1 MNVFIRIYLLL
12 GRAGKICF
20 GSALVLTL
28 VAALSS
34 ILAPVFLSK
43 LVDSLGSQNEF
54 KWSLGFVCLFI
65 GCIITSKIASV
76 LLDASQ
82 SYLRVSLLKDIS
94 SSYLDMI
101 LKQPPEDLK
110 DKNSGYVC
118 HLLTEA
124 SNDIYILLRSF
135 ASGILIPF
143 MQLFFA
149 LAICLYSGY
158 IFVSCVFIT
167 FFAIYFFSNL
177 LANKKIAILR
187 VKMIDSSIASYMCL
201 SDSVQN
207 MLAIKKNGAIQ
218 TIKERYN
225 TTLDEE
231 KKSQEKF
238 WIKNISLLAFN
249 SVQSIILFSILFS
262 YSAFETF
269 NGRLSI
275 ASLILI
281 VSYISLFADPVE
293 SLSNTLAD
301 IKRSLVNLERF
312 FLSYKDNQEN
322 DIKEPLFD
330 TPISIS
336 IKDLSYRYSDT
347 ESNAIEHLNADIKA
361 NSITSIR
368 AESGKG
374 KTTIAKILSGQITD
388 FTGRVIFN
396 NIDISSI
403 PSSQLSDLV
412 YHVTQDDF
420 IFMDKIKFNL
430 LVANR
435 NASET
440 ELFEALKLACI
451 DEIQGEKL
459 SLDFEMQ
466 DTGDNF
472 SGGQKKRISLARLF
486 LRNPSIIILDEAT
499 NSLDNE
505 NKRQVIENIKKT
517 FPSATIVIIS
527 HDKDLWELSDSVID
541 I

>member
-1 MNVFIRIYLLL
+1 M
-12 GRAGKICF
+12 GKLCF
-20 GSALVLTL
+20 WSALLLTL
-28 VAALSS
+28 VTALSS
-34 ILAPVFLSK
+34 VYAPVFLSK
-43 LVDSLGSQNEF
+43 LVESLSSKREIE
-54 KWSLGFVCLFI
+54 WSFGFVCLFI
-65 GCIITSKIASV
+65 GCIIISKVASV

-94 SSYLDMI
+94 SSYLDML

-124 SNDIYILLRSF
+124 SNDIYILIRSF

-149 LAICLYSGY
+149 LAICLYGGY
-158 IFVSCVFIT
+158 YFVSCVFVA
-167 FFAIYFFSNL
+167 FFTIYFFSNVF
-177 LANKKIAILR
+177 ANKTIATLR

-225 TTLDEE
+225 ATLDEE
-231 KKSQEKF
+231 RKSQKLF
-238 WIKNISLLAFN
+238 WKKNISLLAFN
-249 SVQSIILFSILFS
+249 SVQSILLFSILFS
-262 YSAFETF
+262 YSAFDTF
-269 NGRLSI
+269 NGELSI

-301 IKRSLVNLERF
+301 IKRSLANLERF
-312 FLSYKDNQEN
+312 FLSYKESQRDNL
-322 DIKEPLFD
+322 KEVSFSTPL
-330 TPISIS
+330 SIS
-336 IKDLSYRYSDT
+336 VNNLSYGYPDS
-347 ESNAIEHLNADIKA
+347 ESKTIESLDFNIRE

-368 AESGKG
+368 SESGKG

-388 FTGRVIFN
+388 FTGSIKFN
-396 NIDISSI
+396 NVDILSI
-403 PSSQLSDLV
+403 PPNQLSDLV

-435 NASET
+435 NASEA
-440 ELFEALKLACI
+440 ELFDALRLACI
-451 DEIQGEKL
+451 DEVQGEKL

-486 LRNPSIIILDEAT
+486 LRNPLLIILDEAT

-505 NKRQVIENIKKT
+505 NKNQVIENIKTT
-517 FPSATIVIIS
+517 FPSATIIIIS

>member
-20 GSALVLTL
+20 WSALVLTL

-124 SNDIYILLRSF
+124 SNDIYILMRSF

-269 NGRLSI
+269 NGQLSI

-322 DIKEPLFD
+322 DIKEALFD

-396 NIDISSI
+396 NIEISSI

>member
-20 GSALVLTL
+20 WSALVLTL

-43 LVDSLGSQNEF
+43 LVGSLSSQNEF

-124 SNDIYILLRSF
+124 SNDIYILMRSF

-143 MQLFFA
+143 MQLLFA

-167 FFAIYFFSNL
+167 FFAIYFLSNL

-238 WIKNISLLAFN
+238 WKKNISLLAFN
-249 SVQSIILFSILFS
+249 SAQSIILFSILFS

-269 NGRLSI
+269 NGQLSI

-322 DIKEPLFD
+322 DIKEALFD

-336 IKDLSYRYSDT
+336 IKDLSYRYSDA

-388 FTGRVIFN
+388 FTGSVIFN

-486 LRNPSIIILDEAT
+486 LRNPSVIILDEAT

-517 FPSATIVIIS
+517 FPSATIIIIS
-527 HDKDLWELSDSVID
+527 HDKDLWKLSDSVID